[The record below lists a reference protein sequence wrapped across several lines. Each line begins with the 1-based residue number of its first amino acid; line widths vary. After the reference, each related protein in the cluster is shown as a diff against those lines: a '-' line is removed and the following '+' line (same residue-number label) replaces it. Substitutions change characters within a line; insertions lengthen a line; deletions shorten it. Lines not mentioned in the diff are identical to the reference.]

1 MTKLPWPSGNFLLSP
16 YYPRMR
22 FLMPLN
28 LSLSNA
34 PEEVAPVYKY
44 FEETYVLHVGKP
56 VATRVKRRG
65 IPAYHMQDITH
76 HAFLPSYG
84 AFYICKRITS
94 QIQTTASKPGTDD
107 FKLLL
112 NATTF
117 LFSRP

>member
-65 IPAYHMQDITH
+65 IPAYHMQRH
-76 HAFLPSYG
+76 HPPRFSPKLWSVLHLQENNLPNTNNSLE
-84 AFYICKRITS
+84 AWHRRF
-94 QIQTTASKPGTDD
+94 
-107 FKLLL
+107 
-112 NATTF
+112 
-117 LFSRP
+117 